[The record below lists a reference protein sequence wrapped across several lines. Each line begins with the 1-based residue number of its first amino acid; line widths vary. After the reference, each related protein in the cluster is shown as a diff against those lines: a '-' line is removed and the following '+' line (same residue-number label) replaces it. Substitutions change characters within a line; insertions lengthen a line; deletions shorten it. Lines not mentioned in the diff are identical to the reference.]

1 MNKCMDDVNLFNIN
15 ILLNGVRIP
24 LKIHREDEEIY
35 RNAEKIVNK
44 YLRQYREM
52 YSQRSM
58 EEILTLVAFQIGVIV
73 FKQGTD
79 QDIEPLAEKILEL
92 NKELE
97 ELIP

>member
-1 MNKCMDDVNLFNIN
+1 M
-15 ILLNGVRIP
+15 
-24 LKIHREDEEIY
+24 
-35 RNAEKIVNK
+35 
-44 YLRQYREM
+44 RQYREL

-58 EEILTLVAFQIGVIV
+58 EEILTLVAFQIAVIV
-73 FKQGTD
+73 FKQGTN

>member
-1 MNKCMDDVNLFNIN
+1 MDDVNLFNIN

>member
-1 MNKCMDDVNLFNIN
+1 MDDVNLFNIN

-24 LKIHREDEEIY
+24 LKIHRDDEEIY

-44 YLRQYREM
+44 YLRQYREL